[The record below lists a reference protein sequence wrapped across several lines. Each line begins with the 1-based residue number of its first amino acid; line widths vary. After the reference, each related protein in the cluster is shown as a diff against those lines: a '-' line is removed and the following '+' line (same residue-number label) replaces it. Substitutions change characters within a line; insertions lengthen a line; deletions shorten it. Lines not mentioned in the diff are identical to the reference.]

1 MDFIPGRHT
10 LMVMPLWCS
19 NDLLIRIP
27 KVCWTVESKGLNH
40 WSCALRWQR
49 TPRGFSI
56 EATMASL
63 VACSNQI
70 RCCFGHIIM
79 TSSSSKPCRTQSS
92 FLSPLNDYFPKL
104 SDKITNVTVSG
115 LTCYTSVHFVS
126 HGVRTTL
133 ILILNTM
140 FRLEKPEW
148 WEETLHQHSKHLWMQ
163 FLNFMPPSS
172 LQLL

>member
-1 MDFIPGRHT
+1 MT
-10 LMVMPLWCS
+10 YWCIKS
-19 NDLLIRIP
+19 QDQA
-27 KVCWTVESKGLNH
+27 KVWKLE
-40 WSCALRWQR
+40 QR
-49 TPRGFSI
+49 TKSLIWLMLCFQDDKEFHGDG
-56 EATMASL
+56 EYWGQQSL
-63 VACSNQI
+63 VACCNQI

-133 ILILNTM
+133 ILILNTL